1 MTRRPYSAR
10 ERERVWSACCIDA
23 QGRVSF
29 CPTCNICGLPVR
41 PGDDWDI
48 SHVGAPAALGGTSVG
63 VAHRK
68 HNREHGA
75 KTVTPM
81 VAKAKR
87 QQRRHLGI
95 TGPGLSSRPLPGG
108 RNSGAKKTFANGVV
122 ERKSQAELYRETM
135 QKRKIPS

>member
-10 ERERVWSACCIDA
+10 ERERIWSASCIDA

-29 CPTCNICGLPVR
+29 CATCNICGLPVR
-41 PGDDWDI
+41 PGARWEI
-48 SHVGAPAALGGTSVG
+48 SHTGAPAALGGVSVG
-63 VAHRK
+63 VAHFRC
-68 HNREHGA
+68 NQDHGHSIIA
-75 KTVTPM
+75 PM

-87 QQRRHLGI
+87 QYRKHNGI
-95 TGPGLSSRPLPGG
+95 VSPGMSSRPLPGG

-135 QKRKIPS
+135 AKRKIPS